1 MFWELCFSDTW
12 SSYKNLCCGIKEI
25 HDTFL
30 KYYRN
35 VVVGVSINFGGSK
48 SNINVKPDISD
59 NDFLGAPE
67 IFFCEGIV
75 YTRDGSGWIGAKIIQ
90 EAPDRTFSTGNFGG
104 RR

>member
-1 MFWELCFSDTW
+1 MYSFFSNDLTW
-12 SSYKNLCCGIKEI
+12 NGGGYKI

-59 NDFLGAPE
+59 NDFLGSPE